1 MVAGEASGDLHGSH
15 VVRAL
20 RHCRPS
26 VRVRGMGGPA
36 MQTAG
41 ADIFIR
47 SDRLAV
53 VGITE
58 VVVKIPQIYKVMS
71 RLKAHIVQDPPDL
84 LILIDY
90 PEFNLH
96 LAAFAKQRK
105 IPVLYYISPQIWA
118 WRPGRIKKIKARV
131 DHMAVILPFEAP
143 FYSAHGVP
151 VTFVGHPLM
160 DAQRETAPLP
170 CRLPADG
177 SPVVVGLLPG
187 SREREVRQLLP
198 VMLDAGR
205 VLRRTMPDIRFLV
218 SRAPSIAPEWIE
230 RIVQNSPLSD
240 AQIVTEP
247 VQALFP
253 KCHLVVAASGTVT
266 LEAAIYGIPMVI
278 AYTVSPLSYMLGKA
292 LIRVQHIGL
301 ANLIAGKRVVP
312 ELIQDA
318 VTPQAIA
325 EAARSIL
332 TRPES
337 YAAICDQL
345 AAVRQRLG
353 QAGASREVA
362 RIACSLM
369 DGTHAL

>member
-1 MVAGEASGDLHGSH
+1 M
-15 VVRAL
+15 L
-20 RHCRPS
+20 R
-26 VRVRGMGGPA
+26 
-36 MQTAG
+36 
-41 ADIFIR
+41 
-47 SDRLAV
+47 
-53 VGITE
+53 
-58 VVVKIPQIYKVMS
+58 
-71 RLKAHIVQDPPDL
+71 
-84 LILIDY
+84 
-90 PEFNLH
+90 
-96 LAAFAKQRK
+96 
-105 IPVLYYISPQIWA
+105 
-118 WRPGRIKKIKARV
+118 
-131 DHMAVILPFEAP
+131 
-143 FYSAHGVP
+143 
-151 VTFVGHPLM
+151 
-160 DAQRETAPLP
+160 
-170 CRLPADG
+170 
-177 SPVVVGLLPG
+177 
-187 SREREVRQLLP
+187 
-198 VMLDAGR
+198 AGR
-205 VLRRTMPDIRFLV
+205 VLRRTMPDIHFLV

-240 AQIVTEP
+240 AQIVTDP

-253 KCHLVVAASGTVT
+253 KCHLVIAASGTVT

-278 AYTVSPLSYMLGKA
+278 AYTVSPLSYLLGKA

>member
-1 MVAGEASGDLHGSH
+1 
-15 VVRAL
+15 
-20 RHCRPS
+20 
-26 VRVRGMGGPA
+26 
-36 MQTAG
+36 MQRAG

-58 VVVKIPQIYKVMS
+58 VVAKIPQVYKVMS
-71 RLKAHIVQDPPDL
+71 RLKAHIAQDPPDL

-131 DHMAVILPFEAP
+131 DHMAVILPFEEP

-160 DAQRETAPLP
+160 DAQRDPAPLP

-177 SPVVVGLLPG
+177 SPVVIGLLPG

-198 VMLDAGR
+198 VMLRAGR
-205 VLRRTMPDIRFLV
+205 VLRRTMPDIHFLV

-240 AQIVTEP
+240 AQIVTDP

-253 KCHLVVAASGTVT
+253 KCHLVIAASGTVT

-278 AYTVSPLSYMLGKA
+278 AYTVSPLSYLLGKA